1 MSLADVTSRLA
12 AELAE
17 CRRGQAALERQLAQA
32 ASTLAAHET
41 QIALLME
48 QLEATGQ
55 ALETTARRA
64 MMAERANA
72 AAEASLGLA
81 RSEAA
86 MLRPERDAARRAAWA
101 LTQQL
106 GALEG
111 ALATGWLRRA
121 PARPAIGR
129 PEGAIALTIALG
141 LRRTELPAVI
151 QMVRAQA
158 ARTPLL
164 LVVDRDLG
172 ASLDPA
178 PAAWLRLPS
187 RRELPRR
194 VAPDHRDYLRQRLAL
209 LIQALQPAS
218 IVPLGAFA
226 AQLLEHDGKR
236 P

>member
-17 CRRGQAALERQLAQA
+17 CRREQAALERQLAQA
-32 ASTLAAHET
+32 AITLTARET
-41 QIALLME
+41 QVALLME
-48 QLEATGQ
+48 QLEAAGQ
-55 ALETTARRA
+55 ALETAARRA
-64 MMAERANA
+64 MLAELENA

-111 ALATGWLRRA
+111 ALASCWLRRA

-129 PEGAIALTIALG
+129 PEGATVLTVALG
-141 LRRTELPAVI
+141 LGRTELPAVI
-151 QMVRAQA
+151 QMVKAQA
-158 ARTPLL
+158 TRTPLL
-164 LVVDRDLG
+164 LLVDQDLG
-172 ASLDPA
+172 AGLEPA

-187 RRELPRR
+187 KRELPRR
-194 VAPDHRDYLRQRLAL
+194 VAADHRAYLRKRIAL
-209 LIQALQPAS
+209 LIQTLQPAS
-218 IVPLGAFA
+218 VVPLGAFA
-226 AQLLEHDGKR
+226 VQLLEHDGGSL
-236 P
+236 

>member
-1 MSLADVTSRLA
+1 MLPSGAIGPFCLCAKSLVRVGLA
-12 AELAE
+12 ALAITIALPPAELAA
-17 CRRGQAALERQLAQA
+17 QVSAPAPSAAF
-32 ASTLAAHET
+32 SVTV
-41 QIALLME
+41 
-48 QLEATGQ
+48 
-55 ALETTARRA
+55 
-64 MMAERANA
+64 AEA
-72 AAEASLGLA
+72 AAED
-81 RSEAA
+81 EAIA
-86 MLRPERDAARRAAWA
+86 GFYAENSYRTLWTGREDAARRAAWA

-141 LRRTELPAVI
+141 LGRTELPAVI

-218 IVPLGAFA
+218 IVPQIGRA
-226 AQLLEHDGKR
+226 HV
-236 P
+236 